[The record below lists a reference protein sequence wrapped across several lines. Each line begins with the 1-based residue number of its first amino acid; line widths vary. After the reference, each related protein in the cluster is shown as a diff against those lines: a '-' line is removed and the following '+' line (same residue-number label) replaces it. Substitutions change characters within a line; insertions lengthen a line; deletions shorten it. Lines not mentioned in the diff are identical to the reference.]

1 MHENEMHRGFLE
13 LPQGHHL
20 TVDNIALRVGRSCGK
35 VAKCIDEM
43 ERLGIFSRDERGCI
57 YSRRMARDT
66 HISKVRREA
75 ALARQG
81 ASKRAENGSFLHQQN
96 ENFAPAKRDFAP
108 AKRDFAPAKPPA
120 KPQQNPAVTA
130 SVSVSVLNTETVS
143 SASTSVAPSK
153 IHGGGNGGAPN
164 QEFPLTHAEIRK
176 HDPAVDSAFVQALA
190 NRVVQGCISSPEF
203 EQAKLPKIN
212 DRAIAAAVRE
222 SYSTGP
228 PDHRAGLLLSR
239 VPAILITWSTQP
251 SAQESYER
259 QN

>member
-1 MHENEMHRGFLE
+1 M
-13 LPQGHHL
+13 
-20 TVDNIALRVGRSCGK
+20 V
-35 VAKCIDEM
+35 
-43 ERLGIFSRDERGCI
+43 
-57 YSRRMARDT
+57 
-66 HISKVRREA
+66 
-75 ALARQG
+75 LAPSYG
-81 ASKRAENGSFLHQQN
+81 NGSADL
-96 ENFAPAKRDFAP
+96 AKTSQP
-108 AKRDFAPAKPPA
+108 LPLPLPLPK
-120 KPQQNPAVTA
+120 A
-130 SVSVSVLNTETVS
+130 SAA
-143 SASTSVAPSK
+143 ASIGGTSVVPSE
-153 IHGGGNGGAPN
+153 IRGGGNGGAPN

-251 SAQESYER
+251 SARESYER